1 MATTASAVINTTD
14 TATNTPTVP
23 DASATTKWQE
33 YIWVRHLA
41 GDDAAD
47 KAKFYVWNPSI
58 TSVTD
63 GLKTLKW
70 QEVTAA
76 VAFSDITGTAT
87 IAQLPTGIT
96 VSNLSIDGAITN
108 THLAG
113 GITNANLAGS
123 IAYGKIASVN
133 ANTVTSVSGSKI
145 PVDTIPTLANTDI
158 DTILG
163 TSSVDYVKLNIA
175 AGDIPGTRLS
185 SEPGAR
191 IVHGQIESVSATTI
205 TTGTLP
211 PARLEYMFERNLP
224 IDSIATAAPG
234 TYNLHTKLADES
246 PPAVFEGIIRMQ
258 AQLGSGEVIIALPNP
273 TVTAYNGKAAKL
285 SIYKAGSATP
295 GRVTIKVC
303 KSGTDSS
310 ALFNAGFV
318 LTETC
323 DTNGNTT
330 INCATA
336 NMEVGWTVT
345 GTGIPADT
353 EITVIND
360 ANTLTINN
368 AATTDLDD
376 QTLTFTNPLTG
387 LIVDN
392 NNGELTDQVIV
403 MPSISENKARKIVVD
418 LLSDCVSGVGQW
430 IVSGVPSVS
439 GVGVSSQSGISLGQ
453 GTDTGATEGVKTTSL
468 EITGKE
474 TINTANLDTNNVY
487 NDIAKWAVSAEV
499 DTWQVDTVGTGY
511 TIAKRLKIADTED
524 DVTTQ
529 VEFVTTGVDSDDT
542 TTGWL
547 FMLKLYSAGR
557 GEFSKRSGETYAERI
572 YNLTNVDSPGSPSGG
587 KVQVKL
593 RGIAPTEVIIG
604 EKWYDPWQDS
614 VRIKKS

>member
-175 AGDIPGTRLS
+175 AGDIPGTSLS
-185 SEPGAR
+185 SEPGGR

-224 IDSIATAAPG
+224 IDTIDNAAPG
-234 TYNLHTKLADES
+234 TYNLHTELADET
-246 PPAVFEGIIRMQ
+246 AAFEGLIRMQ
-258 AQLGSGEVIIALPNP
+258 ATAGSGEVIIALPNP

-285 SIYKAGSATP
+285 SIYKGGSATP
-295 GRVTIKVC
+295 GRVTLKVC

-318 LTETC
+318 LTDTC

-353 EITVIND
+353 TITVIND
-360 ANTLTINN
+360 TTTLTISN

-376 QTLTFTNPLTG
+376 QTLTFANPLTG

-392 NNGELTDQVIV
+392 NNGELTDQVII
-403 MPSISENKARKIVVD
+403 MPALGVNKTRKIVVD
-418 LLSDCVSGVGQW
+418 LLADCVSGVGQW
-430 IVSGVPSVS
+430 IISGIPSVS

-453 GTDTGATEGVKTTSL
+453 GTDTGTTEGVKTTNI
-468 EITGKE
+468 EVTGKE
-474 TINTANLDTNNVY
+474 TVNTGNLDTNNVY
-487 NDIAKWAVSAEV
+487 PGIALWATTAEV
-499 DTWQVDTVGTGY
+499 ESWQIQIPGSGY
-511 TIAKRLKIADTED
+511 ALTNRAEITSSQAD
-524 DVTTQ
+524 
-529 VEFVTTGVDSDDT
+529 VTTGVTFEPVILDSEGGASNRLLDV
-542 TTGWL
+542 
-547 FMLKLYSAGR
+547 KLYSSAR
-557 GEFSKRSGETYAERI
+557 GVFSKASGETFNERL
-572 YNLTNVDSPGSPSGG
+572 YPLTTVSGFGSGSGASLR
-587 KVQVKL
+587 VKL
-593 RGIAPTEVIIG
+593 RGIAPAEAAIG
-604 EKWYDPWQDS
+604 EKWYDPWNGGAS
-614 VRIKKS
+614 KIKT